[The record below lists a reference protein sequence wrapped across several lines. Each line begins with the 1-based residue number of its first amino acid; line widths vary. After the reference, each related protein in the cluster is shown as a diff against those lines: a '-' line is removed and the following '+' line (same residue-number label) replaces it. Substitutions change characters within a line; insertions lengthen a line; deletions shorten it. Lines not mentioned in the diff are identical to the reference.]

1 MGANIYFDKSRNI
14 YYIKNYLYGTN
25 HTITHD
31 SNGQHF
37 TTKKSAKQ
45 FILNN
50 IEALNTQPK
59 TNVYSCNDIINKFFQ
74 NEKVNKKQ
82 STYYGE
88 LLLFKKHI
96 EPFITSFTINKIQDK
111 DLQSFANRINKIDGS
126 IYLKRRIFACTKNY
140 IDLLNKYKVGKL
152 SKDCLRVNKNSFYEK
167 EDLNY
172 YNFDEFKK
180 FYQVIESTEDKL
192 IFSLLFFYGL
202 RISELRALEVQD
214 FNLRDNLLS
223 IKRAMQIKGYKGNQ
237 ITSCKTKSSIRD
249 YPLLKNVFNLFINI
263 NMNQDESN
271 CFVFVEC
278 NRNRKEAKNVIGETT
293 IRRKNLEYANKA
305 GLKHIRIHDFRHS
318 CAIYLARCGYDI
330 SRIASWLGH
339 SSINST
345 AIYLKYVDKEKQ
357 QIASMIDRN
366 INERLNE

>member
-126 IYLKRRIFACTKNY
+126 IYLK
-140 IDLLNKYKVGKL
+140 
-152 SKDCLRVNKNSFYEK
+152 
-167 EDLNY
+167 
-172 YNFDEFKK
+172 
-180 FYQVIESTEDKL
+180 
-192 IFSLLFFYGL
+192 
-202 RISELRALEVQD
+202 
-214 FNLRDNLLS
+214 
-223 IKRAMQIKGYKGNQ
+223 
-237 ITSCKTKSSIRD
+237 
-249 YPLLKNVFNLFINI
+249 
-263 NMNQDESN
+263 
-271 CFVFVEC
+271 
-278 NRNRKEAKNVIGETT
+278 
-293 IRRKNLEYANKA
+293 
-305 GLKHIRIHDFRHS
+305 
-318 CAIYLARCGYDI
+318 
-330 SRIASWLGH
+330 
-339 SSINST
+339 
-345 AIYLKYVDKEKQ
+345 YVDKEKQ